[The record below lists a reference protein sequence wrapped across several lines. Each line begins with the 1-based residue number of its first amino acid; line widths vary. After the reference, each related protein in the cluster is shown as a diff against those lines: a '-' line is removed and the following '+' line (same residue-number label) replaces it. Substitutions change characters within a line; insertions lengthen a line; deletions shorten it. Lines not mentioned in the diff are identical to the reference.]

1 MSEDWREAL
10 DKKHDVAVAALDLS
24 KAFYTICHNLLLA
37 KLKAY
42 GLDDSSLGLARSYL
56 RDRKQ
61 RVSCNGVYSDWLPIQ
76 CGVPHGSVLGPLIFD
91 IFINDINL
99 FVKSASLCI
108 YADDTTEYAQ
118 NENPALLQLAVNE
131 DTANLSRWFQE
142 NFMRMNYT
150 KTKAMI
156 MGNSNFDYSLK
167 VNDVPILGVSLDRNL
182 CFEPHIKTV
191 LQKVYCKVGALR
203 RIRKFIPTDICIRLY
218 KAFILPH
225 LAYCSPIHLGINKS
239 LKTKLEAANH

>member
-1 MSEDWREAL
+1 MDLFEFFHVCHSLLVFVTVTPVYKKEDTTNKKNYRPISVLSTVSKLFEKVKFDQLYEAFSPVLSNNMSGFLLGHSRCTALIKMTEDWREAP
-10 DKKHDVAVAALDLS
+10 DKKHDVAVVALDLS
-24 KAFYTICHNLLLA
+24 KAFDTICHNLLLA

-42 GLDDSSLGLARSYL
+42 GLDDSSLGLVRSYL
-56 RDRKQ
+56 QDRKQ

-76 CGVPHGSVLGPLIFD
+76 CGVPHGSLLGPLLFN

-99 FVKSASLCI
+99 FEKSASLCI

-150 KTKAMI
+150 KTQAMI
-156 MGNSNFDYSLK
+156 MGNSNFD
-167 VNDVPILGVSLDRNL
+167 
-182 CFEPHIKTV
+182 
-191 LQKVYCKVGALR
+191 
-203 RIRKFIPTDICIRLY
+203 
-218 KAFILPH
+218 
-225 LAYCSPIHLGINKS
+225 
-239 LKTKLEAANH
+239 